1 VTIPARLAGL
11 SRAQLRAA
19 LEDATR
25 DLPPHER
32 VAVAERVAREVAHR
46 QRRMRY
52 PSPGALAHRLDPLVT
67 VETPALRLLDTELV
81 QAATRLE
88 AGEAVRLGVFMPP
101 QEGKSRRV
109 TMAGV
114 LWLLLRNPNWRVG
127 IASFESEIAAE
138 FSSPI
143 RNWIAEHGSGTPLN
157 PRSLDDDLLGIT
169 LRWDSTSKSRFGLA
183 GHAGGVYAVGMKGG
197 LTGRPLDVLVIDDP
211 YKNREAAD
219 SPKHRKAVVDWYQNV
234 ALTRLPSASL
244 LIVVQTRWH
253 PDDLAGYIVGNE
265 LNLPEEARTWRYVNV
280 PAQAE
285 RRREDDRTWL
295 PDSLN
300 RDPGTYLVSARGRT
314 PEQWA
319 AQRAAVGE
327 MVWGSLYQQ
336 HPTPPTGAVFAYEH
350 ISRSRRPA
358 DWETTR
364 SRTAVAVD
372 TSAGG
377 DDEAGLIGG
386 YRGTD
391 GRAYITTDRSGA
403 MSAAQWARRAWL
415 MVLDLAADDLV
426 WEANLAGP
434 LMRSQ
439 LQDAWARIVRQW
451 RTLLTLLRPDEDAD
465 PFTGRAPEPLDL
477 DRPEV
482 RDDALRHAAR
492 IWAAAEQR
500 LSILEV
506 EVSPDDLRELGE
518 VYDRITSGL
527 LSGGV
532 LETPP
537 ARLVAVHA
545 SVGKRARATPIAVAV
560 ETGKVSHIGVLAE
573 LEQELTQWQEGAA
586 SPGRMD
592 AYVWLVT
599 HLLAVRRA
607 RTTTSAA
614 TTLPGVGDRR

>member
-1 VTIPARLAGL
+1 MTAAPAL
-11 SRAQLRAA
+11 SRRALREA
-19 LEDATR
+19 LEQATR
-25 DLPPHER
+25 DLPPQEK
-32 VAVAERVAREVAHR
+32 VAVAERVAREIARH
-46 QRRMRY
+46 QRRRRY
-52 PSPGALAHRLDPLVT
+52 PSPGALAHRIDPLVT
-67 VETPALRLLDTELV
+67 VETPALTLLDGELLR
-81 QAATRLE
+81 AAAELE
-88 AGEAVRLGVFMPP
+88 AGREVRLGVFMPP

-109 TMAGV
+109 TMAFV
-114 LWLLLRNPNWRVG
+114 LWLLVRNPELRVG

-138 FSSPI
+138 FSSPV
-143 RNWIAEHGSGTPLN
+143 RNWIVEHGSGTPLN
-157 PRSLDDDLLGIT
+157 PRSLEDDLLGIT

-219 SPKHRKAVVDWYQNV
+219 SAKHRKAVVDWYQNV

-253 PDDLAGYIVGNE
+253 PDDLAGYIVKAE
-265 LNLPEEARTWRYVNV
+265 LDLPEEERQWRFVNV

-285 RRREDDRTWL
+285 KPRADDATWL
-295 PDSLN
+295 PDSLS
-300 RDPGTYLVSARGRT
+300 REPGTFLVSARGRT
-314 PEQWA
+314 PEDWA
-319 AQRAAVGE
+319 RRRAAVGE

-350 ISRSRRPA
+350 ITRNRRPA
-358 DWETTR
+358 DWTTTP

-377 DDEAGLIGG
+377 ADEAGLIGG

-415 MVLDLAADDLV
+415 MVLDLGADDLV

-434 LMRSQ
+434 LMRTQ

-451 RTLLTLLRPDEDAD
+451 RTLLSLTPKDGQED
-465 PFTGRAPEPLDL
+465 PFTGQTTAPLDL
-477 DRPEV
+477 TRPEV
-482 RDDALRHAAR
+482 RADVLRHAAR
-492 IWAAAEQR
+492 LWASTEQR
-500 LSILEV
+500 LSVMEV
-506 EVSPDDLRELGE
+506 EVNDDDLRELGE
-518 VYDRITSGL
+518 VYDRITSGVL
-527 LSGGV
+527 AGGV

-545 SVGKRARATPIAVAV
+545 SVGKRARATPVAVAV
-560 ETGKVSHIGVLAE
+560 ETGKVSHVGVLPE
-573 LEQELTQWQEGAA
+573 LEQELTQWQEGQA

-614 TTLPGVGDRR
+614 DTLPGVGNPR